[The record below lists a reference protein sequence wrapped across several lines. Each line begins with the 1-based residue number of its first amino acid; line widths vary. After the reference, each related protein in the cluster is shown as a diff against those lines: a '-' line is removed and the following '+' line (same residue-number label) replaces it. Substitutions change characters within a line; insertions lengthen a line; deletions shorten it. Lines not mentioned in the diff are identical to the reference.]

1 MIRRVVPILAVL
13 ALIAQASFPRP
24 ARAQSSDPSKEPPKI
39 TIPNGGVP
47 QALTMDGRYVRAAYN
62 NEAYTIL
69 GYRLANLS
77 VGEEWLLL
85 EVGIA
90 LRDKTKDYTLTRNEV
105 SLDTPDGTRI
115 PLPGIKEYRQANVS
129 ALKARERVQR
139 DSINYFP
146 PNAYQACAI
155 QFFPDLDQRA
165 MSYDEVE
172 LTNHRACLGRF
183 YFKIPGGVTYGQHWL
198 NVKFADSTLRVPFRI
213 LTKDEEKALEKHYKS
228 IKKQV
233 DEAFRPKKAS

>member
-1 MIRRVVPILAVL
+1 MR
-13 ALIAQASFPRP
+13 
-24 ARAQSSDPSKEPPKI
+24 
-39 TIPNGGVP
+39 
-47 QALTMDGRYVRAAYN
+47 
-62 NEAYTIL
+62 
-69 GYRLANLS
+69 
-77 VGEEWLLL
+77 
-85 EVGIA
+85 
-90 LRDKTKDYTLTRNEV
+90 
-105 SLDTPDGTRI
+105 
-115 PLPGIKEYRQANVS
+115 
-129 ALKARERVQR
+129 
-139 DSINYFP
+139 
-146 PNAYQACAI
+146 ACAI

-213 LTKDEEKALEKHYKS
+213 LTKDEEKVLEKHYKS

>member
-1 MIRRVVPILAVL
+1 MNRSLPYSLAAACMVCGVL
-13 ALIAQASFPRP
+13 VAGPTW
-24 ARAQSSDPSKEPPKI
+24 AQSKEAPQVKI
-39 TIPNGGVP
+39 PDAGVP
-47 QALTMDGRYVRAAYN
+47 QALTMEGRYVRAAYN

-77 VGEEWLLL
+77 VGEDWMLL

-90 LRDKTKDYTLTRNEV
+90 LREKTKDYTLTRDAV
-105 SLDTPDGTRI
+105 SLSTPDEKTI
-115 PLPGIKEYRQANVS
+115 PLPSIEEYRGGNTQ

-146 PNAYQACAI
+146 PNAYQACSI

-165 MSYDEVE
+165 MPWNQVE

-183 YFKIPGGVTYGQHWL
+183 FFKVPGGVTYGQHFL

-213 LTKDEEKALEKHYKS
+213 LTKDEEKLLEKHYKS

-233 DEAFRPKKAS
+233 DEAFRPKKK